1 MIPIE
6 YIYVLL
12 GLIYLSRFTRA
23 TNTIFLICIVMIVNM
38 LSIVSSVVDFG
49 FVVIYGY
56 VGFMN
61 QWRQKDDNS

>member
-12 GLIYLSRFTRA
+12 GLIYLSRSARA
-23 TNTIFLICIVMIVNM
+23 TNTIFLICIVMIVDM

>member
-23 TNTIFLICIVMIVNM
+23 TNTIFLICIVMIVHM

>member
-23 TNTIFLICIVMIVNM
+23 TNTIFLICIVMIVDM

>member
-6 YIYVLL
+6 YIYILL
-12 GLIYLSRFTRA
+12 GLIYLSRSTRA
-23 TNTIFLICIVMIVNM
+23 TNTIFLICIVMIVDM

-61 QWRQKDDNS
+61 QWRQKDDDS

>member
-12 GLIYLSRFTRA
+12 GLIYLSRSTRA
-23 TNTIFLICIVMIVNM
+23 TNTIFLICIVMIVDM

-56 VGFMN
+56 LGFMN
-61 QWRQKDDNS
+61 QWRQKDDDS